1 MNSEVLLGSFLH
13 SPRLFQLADRLLLS
27 APQRVA
33 CKNLQ
38 GSSPAFL
45 ISAIFQH
52 ETTSQLNHLVVC
64 EDAEAAAYL
73 HNTIESLTSALDL
86 FYFPSS
92 FKNKKNYKLL
102 NSSHVMLRTEA
113 LTRLSASMGQLGKGG
128 IDVTRQGEKSSGDPA
143 TLRPLGA
150 GASPLGSGKKLIVT
164 YPEALFEKVVLPGAL
179 SENIISLKAGDTLDL
194 NGLLGKLVDKGFE
207 RTDFVYEPGQ
217 FALRGGILDI
227 YSFGNEKPYRVE
239 LFGNDVDSIRIFDP
253 ETQLS
258 ERKLLQVN
266 IIPNVD
272 NRQDSGEKISLLEF
286 LPENTVIWMQDWAFT
301 RERLVIQEEDLGLF
315 IDGIQAERDFRASR
329 EAEESIRGG
338 GTPGK
343 PGNRHRRALPPD
355 TAIDGDEEKLEK
367 REVTREE
374 FVTAQRIEGE
384 LQRFHVVEFGPS
396 AGSWTADSRHETA
409 GASHVGAAGSSAA
422 ATGVAGSGISGA
434 AGTAATG
441 VALAGAAGA
450 PFVVEFHTKA
460 QPSFNRNFDLLI
472 RDLKSWEAKKY
483 TVFLFAENPRQ
494 LERLYTIFEDLKAQV
509 AFTPIGLNIHEG
521 FIDEDLKLVCYT
533 DHQIFQR
540 YHKYKV
546 KQAYNKNKAIT
557 LRTLRELQ
565 PGDYV
570 THIDHGLGVYS
581 GLQKIEANGR
591 LQEAVRIIYKD
602 SDILYVNINSLHKIS
617 KYTGKEGTVP
627 KVNKL
632 GSDAWQ
638 KLKEKTKTRV
648 KEIAFDLIKLYA
660 QRKAEKGFPH
670 TPDNYMQTEL
680 EASFI
685 YEDTPDQSKATA
697 DVKKDMELPSPMDRL
712 VCGDVGFGK
721 TEIAIR
727 AAFKT
732 CCDSK
737 QAAVLVPTT
746 ILAFQ
751 HFKTFSD
758 RLKDFPVKVDFV
770 NRFKSAKEKKETLRK
785 LEAGEIDIII
795 GTHALL
801 GKEVKFK
808 NLGLLVIDEEQKFGV
823 AHKEKI
829 KTLRTHVDCLT
840 LTATP
845 IPRTLQFSLMGA
857 RDLSIMN
864 TPPPNRQPI
873 QTELHGY
880 NEDFIRDAIYYETER
895 GGQVF
900 FIYNRIQGLAEMAAI
915 IQGLCPD
922 LSIGYAHG
930 QMEGS
935 DLEDRILD
943 FIDKKYDVLICTN
956 IVESGVD
963 IPNVNT
969 IIVNNAHHF
978 GLSDLHQLR
987 GRVGRSNK
995 KAFCYLLAPS
1005 LATLPTDS
1013 RKRLQ
1018 TLEQHSELGSGFQIA
1033 MRDLDIRGAGNMLG
1047 GEQSGFMVDIGFET
1061 YQKILDEA
1069 IKELKRTEF
1078 RELFKEEI
1086 SKQEDYVQDCTI
1098 DTDLEILIP
1107 DSYVEAVT
1115 ERLSLYTR
1123 LDNCNNEE
1131 ELQEFHREMIDRFG
1145 PMPPQVDD
1153 LFDTVRIRKLAV
1165 SLGFEKMILKEDTL
1179 RCYFINRPD
1188 SPYFESDTFRLIL
1201 EYLQKHTNKARLK
1214 QAGKNF
1220 LLVVD
1225 DMKSMADILG
1235 FLKRMAGFVEKSVF
1249 STT

>member
-1 MNSEVLLGSFLH
+1 MNSEVLSRLWLN
-13 SPRLFQLADRLLLS
+13 SPRIFQLADRLTMS
-27 APQRVA
+27 QPQKISL
-33 CKNLQ
+33 KNLQ
-38 GSSPAFL
+38 GSSPAFA
-45 ISAIFQH
+45 ISAVFQH
-52 ETTSQLNHLVVC
+52 ETTSQLNHLVIC

-73 HNTIESLTSALDL
+73 HNSIESLTSGLDI

-92 FKNKKNYKLL
+92 FKNNKNYRLL
-102 NSSHVMLRTEA
+102 NSSHIMLRTEA
-113 LTRLSASMGQLGKGG
+113 LTRF
-128 IDVTRQGEKSSGDPA
+128 
-143 TLRPLGA
+143 
-150 GASPLGSGKKLIVT
+150 ASPTVSGGEGARKILVT
-164 YPEALFEKVVLPGAL
+164 YPEALFEKVVLPKTL
-179 SENIISLKAGDTLDL
+179 SGNMIYIKAGDAIDVD
-194 NGLLGKLVDKGFE
+194 GLMEQFVNYGFE

-258 ERKLLQVN
+258 ERKLLQVS
-266 IIPNVD
+266 IIPNVETQFD
-272 NRQDSGEKISLLEF
+272 TKEKVSLFEF
-286 LPENTVIWMQDWAFT
+286 LPQNTVIWMQDWEIVK
-301 RERLVIQEEDLGLF
+301 ERLLTQEEGLQSFIELGERGYVKVEEDEDKVQKKIISTDDF
-315 IDGIQAERDFRASR
+315 TNAAAVEEQAAH
-329 EAEESIRGG
+329 
-338 GTPGK
+338 
-343 PGNRHRRALPPD
+343 RH
-355 TAIDGDEEKLEK
+355 I
-367 REVTREE
+367 
-374 FVTAQRIEGE
+374 I
-384 LQRFHVVEFGPS
+384 EFGPRL
-396 AGSWTADSRHETA
+396 T
-409 GASHVGAAGSSAA
+409 
-422 ATGVAGSGISGA
+422 ISGSP
-434 AGTAATG
+434 
-441 VALAGAAGA
+441 VIEI
-450 PFVVEFHTKA
+450 VFHTRA
-460 QPSFNRNFDLLI
+460 QPAFNRQFELLI
-472 RDLKSWEAKKY
+472 KDLKSWEAKKY
-483 TVFLFAENPRQ
+483 SVYLFAENPRQ
-494 LERLYTIFEDLKAQV
+494 LERLQVIFEDLKSDIH
-509 AFTPIGLNIHEG
+509 FTPVPLSIHEG
-521 FIDEDLKLVCYT
+521 FIDEELKVVCYT

-570 THIDHGLGVYS
+570 THIDHGVGTYS
-581 GLQKIEANGR
+581 GLQKIQVNGR
-591 LQEAVRIIYKD
+591 LQEAVRIIYRD

-617 KYTGKEGTVP
+617 KYSGKDGTVP

-632 GSDAWQ
+632 GSDVWQ
-638 KLKEKTKTRV
+638 KLKEKTKTKV

-660 QRKAEKGFPH
+660 QRKAQQGFAH
-670 TPDNYMQTEL
+670 SPDNYMQTEL

-685 YEDTPDQSKATA
+685 YEDTPDQSKAVA
-697 DVKKDMELPSPMDRL
+697 DVKKDMESPSPMDRL

-721 TEIAIR
+721 TEVAIR
-727 AAFKT
+727 SAFKS

-737 QAAVLVPTT
+737 QAAILVPTT

-751 HFKTFSD
+751 HYKTFSD
-758 RLKDFPVKVDFV
+758 RLKDFPVKVDYV
-770 NRFKSAKEKKETLRK
+770 NRFKSSKEKKETLK
-785 LEAGEIDIII
+785 NLEEGKIDIII

-808 NLGLLVIDEEQKFGV
+808 DLGLLVIDEEQKFGV

-829 KTLRTHVDCLT
+829 KTLRTNVDCLT

-857 RDLSIMN
+857 RDLSIIN

-873 QTELHGY
+873 QTELRGY
-880 NEDFIRDAIYYETER
+880 DEDFIREAIYFETER

-900 FIYNRIQGLAEMAAI
+900 FIYNRVQGLAEMAAI

-922 LSIGYAHG
+922 LSIGFAHG
-930 QMEGS
+930 QLEGHE
-935 DLEDRILD
+935 LEERILD
-943 FIDKKYDVLICTN
+943 FIDKKYDVLVCTN

-1018 TLEQHSELGSGFQIA
+1018 TLEQHSDLGSGFQIA

-1047 GEQSGFMVDIGFET
+1047 GEQSGFIADIGFET

-1069 IKELKRTEF
+1069 IKELKRTDF
-1078 RELFKEEI
+1078 KDLFKDEI

-1107 DSYVEAVT
+1107 DTYIESIT
-1115 ERLSLYTR
+1115 ERLSIYTR
-1123 LDNCNNEE
+1123 LDNCDNEK
-1131 ELQEFHREMIDRFG
+1131 ELQEFHTELVDRFG
-1145 PMPPQVDD
+1145 PVPSQVED
-1153 LFDTVRIRKLAV
+1153 LFDTLRCRKLAME
-1165 SLGFEKMILKEDTL
+1165 LGFEKMILKENKL
-1179 RCYFINRPD
+1179 RCYFINKPD
-1188 SPYFESDTFRLIL
+1188 SPYFESEIFRDIL
-1201 EYLQKHTNKARLK
+1201 QYIQKQTNKAKLK
-1214 QAGKNF
+1214 QAGKLF
-1220 LLVVD
+1220 LLVID
-1225 DMKSMADILG
+1225 DIKSMQQLLR
-1235 FLKRMAGFVEKSVF
+1235 FLKAMTNGVISK
-1249 STT
+1249 